1 MTDTN
6 PTPPRSSQSARYHSR
21 RRENFPRISNY
32 PRPHQV
38 PSHTQPGSP
47 PRSQVPAETSTFKT
61 TFNTTFPVFVP
72 SLSWYKDGVWYEM
85 ARQRCTQRTSPTV
98 RARGGTVTSCERER
112 RCCWRCSISSLE
124 LPLPCGYAH
133 NRDERAASDEST
145 HTFQAKNATI
155 KSKQKWSP
163 RSARTE
169 TVIA

>member
-1 MTDTN
+1 VSAARTAWQLHHRRLARGDNAKVTVAAWLD
-6 PTPPRSSQSARYHSR
+6 SSVADLRKNATHCL
-21 RRENFPRISNY
+21 N
-32 PRPHQV
+32 
-38 PSHTQPGSP
+38 
-47 PRSQVPAETSTFKT
+47 
-61 TFNTTFPVFVP
+61 FPVFVP